1 VIRVFV
7 QLPFFLGNLLDSYFG
22 AVYSLYMNSPG
33 SSQGDKYVEKR
44 WDMVENQIVSR
55 GIKNAKV
62 IEAMLKVKRH
72 LFIPE
77 NYIDSAYADNPI
89 PIGKEQTISQP
100 YMVALMTELL
110 EPLPGKKILEVGTG
124 SGYQTA
130 VLAEMGCDV
139 YTIEIIEDLAINSRK
154 ILGESGYSNI
164 KFRIGDGYEGWEE
177 HAPFQGI
184 IVTAAPAQIPG
195 KLVDQLSTDGR
206 LVIPVGDTNQELLL
220 IEKTIEGITK
230 KRITSVRFVPMTEQS
245 NHT

>member
-1 VIRVFV
+1 M
-7 QLPFFLGNLLDSYFG
+7 QALLQSLNPLDSYFG
-22 AVYSLYMNSPG
+22 AVYSHYMNTVHSSG

-62 IEAMLKVKRH
+62 IDAMLKVKRH
-72 LFIPE
+72 LFLPE

-100 YMVALMTELL
+100 YIVALMTELL
-110 EPLPGKKILEVGTG
+110 GPLPGKKILEVGTG
-124 SGYQTA
+124 SGYQAA
-130 VLAEMGCDV
+130 VLAETGCDV
-139 YTIEIIEDLAINSRK
+139 YTVEIIEDLATQSRK
-154 ILGESGYSNI
+154 ILDESGYSNI

-184 IVTAAPAQIPG
+184 IVTAAPAQIPE
-195 KLVDQLSTDGR
+195 KLVDQLSTGGR

-245 NHT
+245 KRS